1 MPRPCNVQDCE
12 KLSWSSGLCGTHYRQ
27 FQRGARDHDGNL
39 LREIRAKLPNGAQKP
54 ACKIEGCEEE
64 AYALGLCATHKSQ
77 HWLGIIDREGNA
89 LREMKRAPNQTY
101 RTVTPKGYVRIY
113 LPEHHRA
120 DMNGYTWEHI
130 VIMEQKLGR
139 LLLARELV
147 HHRDGVRANNDPPN
161 LELRTTAT
169 HEPGHTW
176 DVALAVET
184 LEMAEDPWDRNILG
198 LILVGEGI
206 ILPETL
212 PDPLG
217 GLLPTLRTVAQVG
230 RTSDRQKCAHAG
242 CENAGRQGSGLCA
255 GHYRQAWHRA
265 RSGKEPRNTG
275 ILVDE
280 NGYVLVWLPRHSEAM
295 SHGYVL
301 AHRAVMSNFL
311 ERPLADGEVVHHRNG
326 NRADNRIENLQ
337 LLANRKLDARGYVRS
352 PLEAL
357 RILTVTYPACLDYED
372 RLRLLAA

>member
-1 MPRPCNVQDCE
+1 MPRLCNVQDCE
-12 KLSWSSGLCGTHYRQ
+12 KPSWSSGLCGTHYRQ

-64 AYALGLCATHKSQ
+64 AYALGFCSTHKSQ
-77 HWLGIIDREGNA
+77 HWLGIIDAEGNA

-130 VIMEQKLGR
+130 VVMEQKLGR
-139 LLLARELV
+139 LLLSRELV
-147 HHRDGVRANNDPPN
+147 HHHDGVRANNDPSN

-184 LEMAEDPWDRNILG
+184 LELSTDPWDRSLLG
-198 LILVGEGI
+198 LILVGGGV
-206 ILPETL
+206 ILPETP
-212 PDPLG
+212 PDPTG
-217 GLLPTLRTVAQVG
+217 GLAPILERVSRKENGLPPGFTPV
-230 RTSDRQKCAHAG
+230 HAG
-242 CENAGRQGSGLCA
+242 YIGV
-255 GHYRQAWHRA
+255 RA
-265 RSGKEPRNTG
+265 PNHPEAMA
-275 ILVDE
+275 
-280 NGYVLVWLPRHSEAM
+280 NGYALV
-295 SHGYVL
+295 
-301 AHRAVMSNFL
+301 HRAVMSNFL
-311 ERPLADGEVVHHRNG
+311 ERPLDAGEVVHHRNG
-326 NRADNRIENLQ
+326 NRGDNRIENLQ